1 MNLSRLL
8 PDLHTVANLFHRTM
22 QFHAGIV
29 GGVLYLDKCRGG
41 GGVAHIVKRSHVLSA
56 QARFRFENENENEKV
71 SIGYL

>member
-1 MNLSRLL
+1 MRASW
-8 PDLHTVANLFHRTM
+8 
-22 QFHAGIV
+22 AGSCTLISV
-29 GGVLYLDKCRGG
+29 GGG